1 MVGGGMWGGGRAAA
15 AGALALA
22 RGGGPPAPW
31 APPAYNSSVAAALRR
46 FPGCT
51 SGECPRPGG
60 SDPYAGPPFEAPSGR
75 VCGLAFLGG
84 GCSEYRLATFDSAAA
99 ALSAG
104 HRVTHETPCGTCS
117 DLTSLAAYVEHTDLT
132 TPVRRC
138 AARAAVLGW
147 SAGMRCLGSLGFPEP
162 CAETWLYNARNT
174 RRKCGLV
181 CLAAWARGWPN
192 NRPDGSLN
200 ACLQCDEDQSGP
212 GFKWAAGRTR
222 RNSGLLSAIAR
233 PGGEVAHV
241 VHDYWQL
248 CGRAGGPGE

>member
-1 MVGGGMWGGGRAAA
+1 MRLRGVPS
-15 AGALALA
+15 A
-22 RGGGPPAPW
+22 RGLRPVRGPA
-31 APPAYNSSVAAALRR
+31 
-46 FPGCT
+46 
-51 SGECPRPGG
+51 
-60 SDPYAGPPFEAPSGR
+60 FEAPSGR
-75 VCGLAFLGG
+75 VCEVAFLGG
-84 GCSEYRLATFDSAAA
+84 GCSEYWLATFDSAAA

-104 HRVTHETPCGTCS
+104 HRVTHETLCGTFS
-117 DLTSLAAYVEHTDLT
+117 DLTSLAAYVEHPDLT

-181 CLAAWARGWPN
+181 CLAAWARRWPN

-200 ACLQCDEDQSGP
+200 ACLQCDEDRSGP